1 MGDTPQN
8 AGEGNEPAS
17 PFEQT
22 QRMLNNIIE
31 QIRGLEWSELLDKQD
46 KGFKDSEVKII
57 GNNIKA
63 EHAEEGEVADSEQ
76 QQIEVIEEVK
86 AAERLQRNCEYVRGL
101 CKLTI
106 EHKRDNR
113 EAIEGA
119 KKVLELLTKIE
130 KGDYSLWRELE
141 DTLFILMEAL
151 RAENEEAKAKDKK
164 EKTDK
169 KITRVKW
176 RIKVWV
182 KNHPHSYGLTGCT
195 IFLMLFFVM
204 GLVKAQWRN
213 WCWAAGVTFLA
224 LILSLLGGRSSR

>member
-22 QRMLNNIIE
+22 QRILNNIIE
-31 QIRGLEWSELLDKQD
+31 QIRGLEWSELLAKEDKR
-46 KGFKDSEVKII
+46 FKDAKVKII

-63 EHAEEGEVADSEQ
+63 EHAEEGEAADWEQ
-76 QQIEVIEEVK
+76 QQIEVSEEVK
-86 AAERLQRNCEYVRGL
+86 SAERLQRYCEYVRGL

-119 KKVLELLTKIE
+119 KKVLELLPKIE
-130 KGDYSLWRELE
+130 KGDYSLWRELG

-151 RAENEEAKAKDKK
+151 GAENEEAKAKDKK
-164 EKTDK
+164 KEK
-169 KITRVKW
+169 
-176 RIKVWV
+176 WV
-182 KNHPHSYGLTGCT
+182 KNHPHSYGLTGGI
-195 IFLMLFFVM
+195 IFLMLFFVL

-213 WCWAAGVTFLA
+213 WCWTAGVTLLV